1 MAQED
6 PHNTFNDE
14 QLEAVTTNDG
24 ALLVVAGLGTG
35 KTHLLVERARSILN
49 TCDVTAKNILCLTYT
64 DVAAEE
70 MRTRLVRDL
79 GSKAYSVTVSTFHAL
94 AKGISETRPEYFRE
108 RSHRQPVTDL
118 QANEILDRILKHLPS
133 DNPLSGTSKDK
144 ARNIGAMR
152 GFISAT
158 KRADASPETC
168 KEIAQ
173 QNLAAADYLNS
184 QTTLMD
190 LINLNLPR
198 TGEEKVAHT

>member
-24 ALLVVAGLGTG
+24 PLLVVAGLGTG
-35 KTHLLVERARSILN
+35 KTHL
-49 TCDVTAKNILCLTYT
+49 
-64 DVAAEE
+64 
-70 MRTRLVRDL
+70 LVRDL

-118 QANEILDRILKHLPS
+118 QSSEILDRILKHLPS

-184 QTTLMD
+184 QTALMD

-198 TGEEKVAHT
+198 TGEEKAAHT